1 MPRSRFDAEAAIVE
15 VTRGNHVECRHRVDI
30 VIADADGNLVRSFG
44 DPRRPV
50 FPRSSIKALQALPLI
65 ESGAADR
72 FRLEPHQIALAC
84 ASHNGEEMHV
94 ETATGMLAAAGLT
107 EQCLECGAQLP
118 DRLDDR
124 NRLALSGEQ
133 PRAIHNNCSG
143 KHSGFLCLAVEE
155 GMDPQGYVRLGHR
168 VQKTIAATLTEVTG
182 ATHGE
187 DNHAIDGCSMPT
199 YAIPLENL
207 ARAFARFGVGNDG
220 GKVRSRAMI
229 RLRDACMAH
238 PEMVAGTG
246 RFDTEIMS
254 ALKGRAFTKS
264 GAEGVFVAALP
275 EKGMGIALKVH
286 DGAERASQ
294 VAIAACI
301 ESLLELDETEAKA
314 LKGLSNPVLLNRND
328 IEVGR
333 VRPGFAA

>member
-1 MPRSRFDAEAAIVE
+1 
-15 VTRGNHVECRHRVDI
+15 
-30 VIADADGNLVRSFG
+30 
-44 DPRRPV
+44 
-50 FPRSSIKALQALPLI
+50 
-65 ESGAADR
+65 
-72 FRLEPHQIALAC
+72 
-84 ASHNGEEMHV
+84 
-94 ETATGMLAAAGLT
+94 
-107 EQCLECGAQLP
+107 
-118 DRLDDR
+118 
-124 NRLALSGEQ
+124 
-133 PRAIHNNCSG
+133 
-143 KHSGFLCLAVEE
+143 
-155 GMDPQGYVRLGHR
+155 
-168 VQKTIAATLTEVTG
+168 
-182 ATHGE
+182 
-187 DNHAIDGCSMPT
+187 DGCSIPT